1 MTLLLGLLCGMAVV
15 GGLVGVVAGVVGT
28 TAPRRAPLLKR
39 WQGWQAALRGSKRQ
53 SADARMRQRTL
64 TVGGVV
70 VFVVVWLV
78 SGNFVGGALLGAA
91 VVGVPWLITPA
102 QVAADRIGQLE
113 ALSEWT
119 QRLAGLL
126 RLGMG
131 LEQAMI
137 TSRQG
142 APDEIAPQIINL
154 SDRLRLGWRPEGAL
168 HAFAEE
174 LDDVTADKVTAALI
188 LSAGD
193 RGPGLAQA
201 LEDLAGTV
209 REEVAKKRA
218 IEADRAKPR
227 TTVRWM
233 TLITVGVVVAG
244 FFVPSYTKPYSTL
257 LGQLVLAFLTAGFIG
272 VLALMRQLGNF
283 RRVPR
288 FLIPDPAST
297 VRLPASAPEPEK
309 PAAAREPEGA
319 AW

>member
-1 MTLLLGLLCGMAVV
+1 MTLLFGLLSGMAVV
-15 GGLVGVVAGVVGT
+15 GGLIGVVAGVVGT
-28 TAPRRAPLLKR
+28 TAPRRAPLHRR
-39 WQGWQAALRGSKRQ
+39 WQALRAGKSR
-53 SADARMRQRTL
+53 SEDARLRRRML
-64 TVGGVV
+64 AVAAVV
-70 VFVVVWLV
+70 VFVAVWLA

-91 VVGVPWLITPA
+91 VIGVPWLITPA
-102 QVAADRIGQLE
+102 RMAQERIGQLE
-113 ALSEWT
+113 GLSEWT

-142 APDEIAPQIINL
+142 APDELAPQIVTL
-154 SDRLRLGWRPEGAL
+154 SDRLRLGWRPEQAL
-168 HAFAEE
+168 GAFAAE
-174 LDDVTADKVTAALI
+174 LDDVTADKVVAALI

-233 TLITVGVVVAG
+233 TIITVGVVVAG
-244 FFVPSYTKPYSTL
+244 FFVPSYTKPYATL
-257 LGQLVLAFLTAGFIG
+257 LGQLVLAFLTAGFVG
-272 VLALMRQLGNF
+272 VLALMRQLGTF
-283 RRVPR
+283 RRIPR

-297 VRLPASAPEPEK
+297 VRLPAPAPVPDL
-309 PAAAREPEGA
+309 AVAARQPEGA
-319 AW
+319 KW

>member
-1 MTLLLGLLCGMAVV
+1 MTLLFGLLSGMAVA
-15 GGLVGVVAGVVGT
+15 GGLLGVVAGLVGT

-39 WQGWQAALRGSKRQ
+39 WQAAVRGGQNRSE
-53 SADARMRQRTL
+53 DARLQRRTL
-64 TVGGVV
+64 IAAAVT
-70 VFVVVWLV
+70 VFVAVWLV

-91 VVGVPWLITPA
+91 VIGVPWLISPA
-102 QVAADRIGQLE
+102 QMARDRIGQLE
-113 ALSEWT
+113 SLSEWT

-142 APDEIAPQIINL
+142 APDELAPQIVNL
-154 SDRLRLGWRPEGAL
+154 SDRLRLGWRPDGAL
-168 HAFAEE
+168 RAFAGE
-174 LDDVTADKVTAALI
+174 LDDVTADKVVAALV
-188 LSAGD
+188 LSVND

-201 LEDLAGTV
+201 LEDLSGTV
-209 REEVAKKRA
+209 REEVARKRA

-233 TLITVGVVVAG
+233 TIITVGVVVAG
-244 FFVPSYTKPYSTL
+244 FFVPGYTKPYSTL
-257 LGQLVLAFLTAGFIG
+257 LGQLVLAFLTAGFVG

-288 FLIPDPAST
+288 FLITDPAST
-297 VRLPASAPEPEK
+297 VRLPTPAPEPER

-319 AW
+319 AS

>member
-1 MTLLLGLLCGMAVV
+1 MTLLFGLLCGMAVI
-15 GGLVGVVAGVVGT
+15 GGLIGVVAGVVGT

-39 WQGWQAALRGSKRQ
+39 WQAAWRGGKNQ
-53 SADARMRQRTL
+53 SEDARLRRRTL
-64 TVGGVV
+64 LVAAVV
-70 VFVVVWLV
+70 VFVAVWLV
-78 SGNFVGGALLGAA
+78 SGNFVGGALIGAA
-91 VVGVPWLITPA
+91 VIGVPWLISPA
-102 QVAADRIGQLE
+102 QMAQDRIGQLE

-142 APDEIAPQIINL
+142 APDELAGQIINL
-154 SDRLRLGWRPEGAL
+154 SDRLRLGWRPDGAL
-168 HAFAEE
+168 RAFADE
-174 LDDVTADKVTAALI
+174 LDDVTADKVVAALI
-188 LSAGD
+188 LSVND

-201 LEDLAGTV
+201 LEDLSGTV

-233 TLITVGVVVAG
+233 TIITVGVVVAG

-257 LGQLVLAFLTAGFIG
+257 LGQLVLAFLTAGFVG

-283 RRVPR
+283 RRIPR
-288 FLIPDPAST
+288 FLVTDPTSI
-297 VRLPASAPEPEK
+297 VRLPAPVPEPDLSI
-309 PAAAREPEGA
+309 AAREPEGA

>member
-1 MTLLLGLLCGMAVV
+1 MILLLGLLSGMAVV
-15 GGLVGVVAGVVGT
+15 GGLIGVVVGVMGT
-28 TAPRRAPLLKR
+28 TAPCRASLRQRWRALRSGSGQSEEARLRRRA
-39 WQGWQAALRGSKRQ
+39 
-53 SADARMRQRTL
+53 L
-64 TVGGVV
+64 TVASVV
-70 VFVVVWLV
+70 VFVAVWVV

-91 VVGVPWLITPA
+91 VIGVPWLITPA
-102 QVAADRIGQLE
+102 QIAQERIGQLE

-142 APDEIAPQIINL
+142 APDELAAQVINL
-154 SDRLRLGWRPEGAL
+154 SDRLRLGWRPDAAL
-168 HAFAEE
+168 RAFAEE
-174 LDDVTADKVTAALI
+174 LDDVTADKVVAALI
-188 LSAGD
+188 LSVND

-209 REEVAKKRA
+209 RDEVARKRS

-233 TLITVGVVVAG
+233 TIITVGVVVAG

-272 VLALMRQLGNF
+272 VLALMRQLGSF
-283 RRVPR
+283 RRIPR
-288 FLIPDPAST
+288 FLITDSSST
-297 VRLPASAPEPEK
+297 VRLSSQ
-309 PAAAREPEGA
+309 PAAASDLSASGRELEGVTP
-319 AW
+319 

>member
-1 MTLLLGLLCGMAVV
+1 MTLLLALLSGMTVMAGLIGMVI
-15 GGLVGVVAGVVGT
+15 GVMGT
-28 TAPRRAPLLKR
+28 TAPRRAPLGQR
-39 WQGWQAALRGSKRQ
+39 WLTRGAGRMPSEEVRLRRG
-53 SADARMRQRTL
+53 TL
-64 TVGGVV
+64 TVAAVV
-70 VFVVVWLV
+70 VFLGVWLA

-102 QVAADRIGQLE
+102 QIAAERINELE

-137 TSRQG
+137 TSRKS
-142 APDEIAPQIINL
+142 APDALAEQIIGL
-154 SDRLRLGWRPEGAL
+154 SERLRLGWRPEEAL
-168 HAFAEE
+168 RAFADE

-188 LSAGD
+188 LSVND

-209 REEVAKKRA
+209 REEVAKKRG

-233 TLITVGVVVAG
+233 TIITVGVVVAG
-244 FFVPSYTKPYSTL
+244 FFVPSYTRPYSTL
-257 LGQLVLAFLTAGFIG
+257 LGQLVLGFLTAGF
-272 VLALMRQLGNF
+272 VATLALMRQLGVF
-283 RRVPR
+283 RRIPR
-288 FLIPDPAST
+288 FLIADARST
-297 VRLPASAPEPEK
+297 VRLPA
-309 PAAAREPEGA
+309 PAATTAGETPLEHEAEGTA
-319 AW
+319 S

>member
-1 MTLLLGLLCGMAVV
+1 MMLLFALLSGMAVV
-15 GGLVGVVAGVVGT
+15 GGLIGVVAGVVGT
-28 TAPRRAPLLKR
+28 TAPCRTPLLKR
-39 WQGWQAALRGSKRQ
+39 WPAALRGGKNPSE
-53 SADARMRQRTL
+53 DARLRRRTL
-64 TVGGVV
+64 MVAAVV
-70 VFVVVWLV
+70 VFVALWLV

-91 VVGVPWLITPA
+91 VIGVPWLISPA
-102 QVAADRIGQLE
+102 QMAQARIGQLE

-142 APDEIAPQIINL
+142 APDELAPQIINL
-154 SDRLRLGWRPEGAL
+154 SDRLRLGWRPDGAL
-168 HAFAEE
+168 RAFAEE
-174 LDDVTADKVTAALI
+174 LDDVTADKVVAALI
-188 LSAGD
+188 LSVND

-201 LEDLAGTV
+201 LEDLSGTV

-283 RRVPR
+283 RRIPR
-288 FLIPDPAST
+288 FLVTDPTST
-297 VRLPASAPEPEK
+297 VRLPAPAPEPDL
-309 PAAAREPEGA
+309 PITAREPEGA
-319 AW
+319 AS

>member
-1 MTLLLGLLCGMAVV
+1 MTLLCGLLAGMALV
-15 GGLVGVVAGVVGT
+15 GGLLGVVAGAVGT
-28 TAPRRAPLLKR
+28 TAPRRAPWWRR
-39 WQGWQAALRGSKRQ
+39 WRTTHAARGRNGEDVRLRRQ
-53 SADARMRQRTL
+53 SLAG
-64 TVGGVV
+64 VGGVV
-70 VFVVVWLV
+70 FVSVWLV
-78 SGNFVGGALLGAA
+78 SGNFTGGALLGAA
-91 VVGVPWLITPA
+91 VVGVPWLIAPGQTA
-102 QVAADRIGQLE
+102 QQRISQLE

-137 TSRQG
+137 TSRKG
-142 APDEIAPQIINL
+142 APEELAVQIVNL

-168 HAFAEE
+168 RAFAAE
-174 LDDVTADKVTAALI
+174 LDDVTADKVAAALV

-233 TLITVGVVVAG
+233 TLITAGIVAAG
-244 FFVPSYTKPYSTL
+244 FFVPSYTAPYTTL
-257 LGQLVLAFLTAGFIG
+257 LGQLVLALLAASFVG

-283 RRVPR
+283 RRIPR
-288 FLIPDPAST
+288 FLIADPAST
-297 VRLPASAPEPEK
+297 VRLPAPA
-309 PAAAREPEGA
+309 PAAGPGLPGAGREPEGVTS
-319 AW
+319 

>member
-1 MTLLLGLLCGMAVV
+1 MILLWGLLCGMAVI
-15 GGLVGVVAGVVGT
+15 GGLIGVVAGVVGT
-28 TAPRRAPLLKR
+28 TAPRRAPLRQR
-39 WQGWQAALRGSKRQ
+39 WKVSRAGKEQ
-53 SADARMRQRTL
+53 SADVRLLRRTL
-64 TVGGVV
+64 GGVAAA
-70 VFVVVWLV
+70 VFVAVWLV

-102 QVAADRIGQLE
+102 QMAQERIGQLE

-142 APDEIAPQIINL
+142 APEELAPQIVNL
-154 SDRLRLGWRPEGAL
+154 SDRLRLGWRPDAAL
-168 HAFAEE
+168 RAFADE
-174 LDDVTADKVTAALI
+174 LDDVTSDKVVAALI
-188 LSAGD
+188 LSVND

-233 TLITVGVVVAG
+233 TVITVGIVVAG

-257 LGQLVLAFLTAGFIG
+257 LGQLVLTFLTAGFIG
-272 VLALMRQLGNF
+272 VLTLMRQLGSF
-283 RRVPR
+283 RRIPR
-288 FLIPDPAST
+288 FLITDPSST
-297 VRLPASAPEPEK
+297 VRLPQ
-309 PAAAREPEGA
+309 PAAETDVPVAGREPQGVTS
-319 AW
+319 

>member
-1 MTLLLGLLCGMAVV
+1 MTLLLALLCGMTLVA
-15 GGLVGVVAGVVGT
+15 GLVGVVAGVVGT
-28 TAPRRAPLLKR
+28 TAPRRAPL
-39 WQGWQAALRGSKRQ
+39 
-53 SADARMRQRTL
+53 RQRLQARRAGAVQSEDVRLRRRTL
-64 TVGGVV
+64 WAVAVV

-78 SGNFVGGALLGAA
+78 SGNFVGGLLLGAG
-91 VVGVPWLITPA
+91 VVGVPWLISPA
-102 QVAADRIGQLE
+102 QLAQDRIGQLE
-113 ALSEWT
+113 GLSEWT

-142 APDEIAPQIINL
+142 APEELTGQIINL
-154 SDRLRLGWRPEGAL
+154 SDRLRLGWRPQEAL
-168 HAFAEE
+168 RAFADE
-174 LDDVTADKVTAALI
+174 LGDVTADKVVAALI
-188 LSAGD
+188 LSVND

-233 TLITVGVVVAG
+233 TIITVGVVVAG
-244 FFVPSYTKPYSTL
+244 FFVPSYTRPYSTL

-283 RRVPR
+283 RRIPR
-288 FLIPDPAST
+288 FLVTDPSST
-297 VRLPASAPEPEK
+297 VRLPTTAPEPD
-309 PAAAREPEGA
+309 PAPGRLPEGA
-319 AW
+319 VS

>member
-1 MTLLLGLLCGMAVV
+1 MTLLFGLLSGMAVV
-15 GGLVGVVAGVVGT
+15 GGLIGVVAGLVGT
-28 TAPRRAPLLKR
+28 TSPRRAPLLKR
-39 WQGWQAALRGSKRQ
+39 WQASLRGGMNQ
-53 SADARMRQRTL
+53 SEDARLRRRTL
-64 TVGGVV
+64 IAAAVV
-70 VFVVVWLV
+70 VFVAMWLI

-91 VVGVPWLITPA
+91 VIGVPWLITPA
-102 QVAADRIGQLE
+102 QMAQERIGQLE
-113 ALSEWT
+113 GLSEWT

-131 LEQAMI
+131 LEQAVI

-142 APDEIAPQIINL
+142 APDELAGQIINL

-168 HAFAEE
+168 RAFAEE
-174 LDDVTADKVTAALI
+174 LDDVTADKVVAALI
-188 LSAGD
+188 LSVND

-201 LEDLAGTV
+201 LEDLSGTV
-209 REEVAKKRA
+209 REEVARKRA

-233 TLITVGVVVAG
+233 TIITVGVVVAG

-288 FLIPDPAST
+288 FLITDPTST
-297 VRLPASAPEPEK
+297 VRLPAPAPEPEP
-309 PAAAREPEGA
+309 PATAREPKGA
-319 AW
+319 VL

>member
-1 MTLLLGLLCGMAVV
+1 MLLWGLLSGMAVT
-15 GGLVGVVAGVVGT
+15 GGLIGVVAGLVGT
-28 TAPRRAPLLKR
+28 TAPRRAPLRQR
-39 WQGWQAALRGSKRQ
+39 WQARAGKDQSEDVRLRR
-53 SADARMRQRTL
+53 RTL
-64 TVGGVV
+64 AVAAVV
-70 VFVVVWLV
+70 VFAAMWLI

-91 VVGVPWLITPA
+91 VIGVPWLITPGQMA
-102 QVAADRIGQLE
+102 QERIGQLE

-131 LEQAMI
+131 LEQAMT

-142 APDEIAPQIINL
+142 APDELAPQIINL

-168 HAFAEE
+168 RAFADE
-174 LDDVTADKVTAALI
+174 LDDITADKVVAALI
-188 LSAGD
+188 LSVND

-209 REEVAKKRA
+209 RDEVARKRS

-233 TLITVGVVVAG
+233 TLITVGIVVAG

-257 LGQLVLAFLTAGFIG
+257 LGQLVLAFLTAAFIG
-272 VLALMRQLGNF
+272 VLALMRQLGSF

-288 FLIPDPAST
+288 FLITDPSST
-297 VRLPASAPEPEK
+297 VRLPL
-309 PAAAREPEGA
+309 PAADPGVPVAGREPEGVTP
-319 AW
+319 

>member
-1 MTLLLGLLCGMAVV
+1 MTLLLALLCGTTLVAGLIGVVV
-15 GGLVGVVAGVVGT
+15 GVIGT
-28 TAPRRAPLLKR
+28 TAPRRAPL
-39 WQGWQAALRGSKRQ
+39 
-53 SADARMRQRTL
+53 RQRWRGRRTAAAQSEDVRL
-64 TVGGVV
+64 RRRALSAAAVV
-70 VFVVVWLV
+70 VFVAVWLL

-91 VVGVPWLITPA
+91 VVGVPWLVSPA
-102 QVAADRIGQLE
+102 QLAQARIGQLE
-113 ALSEWT
+113 GLSEWT

-142 APDEIAPQIINL
+142 APEELTGEIINL
-154 SDRLRLGWRPEGAL
+154 SDRLRLGWRPQEAL
-168 HAFAEE
+168 RAFADE
-174 LDDVTADKVTAALI
+174 LNDVTADKVIAALI
-188 LSAGD
+188 LSVRD

-233 TLITVGVVVAG
+233 TIITVGVVVAG
-244 FFVPSYTKPYSTL
+244 FFVPSYTRPYSTL
-257 LGQLVLAFLTAGFIG
+257 LGQLVLAFLTAGFVG

-283 RRVPR
+283 RRIPR
-288 FLIPDPAST
+288 FLVTDAAST
-297 VRLPASAPEPEK
+297 VRLPALAHEPDQAT
-309 PAAAREPEGA
+309 PGRLPQGA
-319 AW
+319 IS

>member
-1 MTLLLGLLCGMAVV
+1 MILLFGLLCGMAVI

-28 TAPRRAPLLKR
+28 TGPRRAPLGQR
-39 WQGWQAALRGSKRQ
+39 WKVLRAGKEQGADVWLRR
-53 SADARMRQRTL
+53 RTL
-64 TVGGVV
+64 AVLAAA
-70 VFVVVWLV
+70 VFVAVWLV

-91 VVGVPWLITPA
+91 VIGVPWLITPA
-102 QVAADRIGQLE
+102 QMAQERIGQLE

-142 APDEIAPQIINL
+142 APEELAPQIVNL
-154 SDRLRLGWRPEGAL
+154 SDRLRLGWRPDAAL
-168 HAFAEE
+168 RAFADE
-174 LDDVTADKVTAALI
+174 LDDVTSDKVVAALI
-188 LSAGD
+188 LSVND

-233 TLITVGVVVAG
+233 SIITVGIVVAG

-272 VLALMRQLGNF
+272 VLALMRQLGSF
-283 RRVPR
+283 RRIPR
-288 FLIPDPAST
+288 FLITDPSST
-297 VRLPASAPEPEK
+297 VRLPA
-309 PAAAREPEGA
+309 PAAETDVPVAGREPQGVTS
-319 AW
+319 

>member
-1 MTLLLGLLCGMAVV
+1 MTVLFGLLCGIAVV

-28 TAPRRAPLLKR
+28 AAPRRAPLHMR
-39 WQGWQAALRGSKRQ
+39 WQAAMRGGKNQSEDVRLRR
-53 SADARMRQRTL
+53 RTL
-64 TVGGVV
+64 LVAAVV
-70 VFVVVWLV
+70 VFVAVWLV

-91 VVGVPWLITPA
+91 VIGVPWLIAPA
-102 QVAADRIGQLE
+102 QLAQERIGQLE

-142 APDEIAPQIINL
+142 APDELAPQIVSL
-154 SDRLRLGWRPEGAL
+154 SDRLRLGWRPELAL
-168 HAFAEE
+168 RSFADE
-174 LDDVTADKVTAALI
+174 LDDVTADKVVAALI
-188 LSAGD
+188 LSVND

-201 LEDLAGTV
+201 LEDLSGAV

-233 TLITVGVVVAG
+233 TIITVGVVVAG

-257 LGQLVLAFLTAGFIG
+257 LGQLVLAFLTAGFVG
-272 VLALMRQLGNF
+272 VLALMRQLGSF
-283 RRVPR
+283 RRIPR
-288 FLIPDPAST
+288 FLVTDPTST
-297 VRLPASAPEPEK
+297 VRLPAAASEPEA
-309 PAAAREPEGA
+309 PAAVREPEGA
-319 AW
+319 AP

>member
-1 MTLLLGLLCGMAVV
+1 MTLLFGLLCGMAVV

-39 WQGWQAALRGSKRQ
+39 WQAALRGSKRQ
-53 SADARMRQRTL
+53 SADARMRRRTL
-64 TVGGVV
+64 TVAAVV

-142 APDEIAPQIINL
+142 APDELAPQIINL

-297 VRLPASAPEPEK
+297 VRLRASAPEPEK
-309 PAAAREPEGA
+309 PAAARESEGA
-319 AW
+319 AS

>member
-1 MTLLLGLLCGMAVV
+1 MTLLWALLSGMTLVAGLI
-15 GGLVGVVAGVVGT
+15 GVVAGLVGT
-28 TAPRRAPLLKR
+28 TAPRRAPL
-39 WQGWQAALRGSKRQ
+39 
-53 SADARMRQRTL
+53 RQRWLARLNGPAPSENARLRRRTF
-64 TVGGVV
+64 TVAAVA

-91 VVGVPWLITPA
+91 TVGVPWLISPA
-102 QVAADRIGQLE
+102 QLAQERIGALE
-113 ALSEWT
+113 GLSEWT

-142 APDEIAPQIINL
+142 APEELVGQITNL
-154 SDRLRLGWRPEGAL
+154 SDRLRLGWRPQEAL
-168 HAFAEE
+168 RAFAEE
-174 LDDVTADKVTAALI
+174 LDDVTADKVVAALI
-188 LSAGD
+188 LSVND

-233 TLITVGVVVAG
+233 TIITVGVVVAG
-244 FFVPSYTKPYSTL
+244 FFVPSYTRPYSTL
-257 LGQLVLAFLTAGFIG
+257 LGQLVLAFLTAGFVG

-283 RRVPR
+283 RRIPR
-288 FLIPDPAST
+288 FLVTDPAST
-297 VRLPASAPEPEK
+297 VRLPAPAPEPDELQK
-309 PAAAREPEGA
+309 PGWLPEGA
-319 AW
+319 IP

>member
-1 MTLLLGLLCGMAVV
+1 MTLLFGLLCGMAVV
-15 GGLVGVVAGVVGT
+15 GGLIGVVVGLVGT
-28 TAPRRAPLLKR
+28 TAPRRAPLHR
-39 WQGWQAALRGSKRQ
+39 RWQAALRGGKSQ
-53 SADARMRQRTL
+53 SEDARMRRRTL
-64 TVGGVV
+64 LVTAVV
-70 VFVVVWLV
+70 VFACVWLV

-91 VVGVPWLITPA
+91 VVGVPWLISPA
-102 QVAADRIGQLE
+102 QMAQERIGQLE

-131 LEQAMI
+131 LEQAMV

-142 APDEIAPQIINL
+142 APDELAVQITGL

-168 HAFAEE
+168 RAFADE
-174 LDDVTADKVTAALI
+174 LDDVTADKVVAALI

-201 LEDLAGTV
+201 LEDLSGTV

-233 TLITVGVVVAG
+233 TIITVGVVVAG

-257 LGQLVLAFLTAGFIG
+257 LGQLVLAFLTAGFVG
-272 VLALMRQLGNF
+272 VLALMRQLGSF
-283 RRVPR
+283 RRIPR
-288 FLIPDPAST
+288 FLIPDSTST
-297 VRLPASAPEPEK
+297 VRLPAPAPEPDLTV
-309 PAAAREPEGA
+309 AAREPEGA
-319 AW
+319 TT

>member
-1 MTLLLGLLCGMAVV
+1 MTLLFGLLCGMAVV

-28 TAPRRAPLLKR
+28 TAPRRAPLHRR
-39 WQGWQAALRGSKRQ
+39 WQASLRGGRNQ
-53 SADARMRQRTL
+53 SEDTRMRRRTL
-64 TVGGVV
+64 MVAAVV
-70 VFVVVWLV
+70 VFVTVWLV
-78 SGNFVGGALLGAA
+78 SGNFVGGALLGAG
-91 VVGVPWLITPA
+91 VIGVPWLIAPA
-102 QVAADRIGQLE
+102 QMAKDRIGQLE

-131 LEQAMI
+131 LEQAMM
-137 TSRQG
+137 TSRKG
-142 APDEIAPQIINL
+142 APDELAPQIVTL

-168 HAFAEE
+168 RAFADE
-174 LDDVTADKVTAALI
+174 LNDVTADKVVAALI
-188 LSAGD
+188 LSVND

-209 REEVAKKRA
+209 RDEVAKKRA

-233 TLITVGVVVAG
+233 TIITMGVVLAG

-257 LGQLVLAFLTAGFIG
+257 LGQLVLAFLTAGFVG

-283 RRVPR
+283 RRIPR
-288 FLIPDPAST
+288 FLVTDPSST
-297 VRLPASAPEPEK
+297 VRLPTAAPEPDL
-309 PAAAREPEGA
+309 PIAAREPEGA
-319 AW
+319 TP

>member
-1 MTLLLGLLCGMAVV
+1 MILLWGLLNGMAVI
-15 GGLVGVVAGVVGT
+15 GGLIGVVAGFVGT
-28 TAPRRAPLLKR
+28 TAPRRAPWWRR
-39 WQGWQAALRGSKRQ
+39 WRSLGAGKDQSEDVRLRR
-53 SADARMRQRTL
+53 RTL
-64 TVGGVV
+64 AVAAVV
-70 VFVVVWLV
+70 VFAGVWLV

-91 VVGVPWLITPA
+91 VTGVPWLITPGQMA
-102 QVAADRIGQLE
+102 QERIGQLE

-131 LEQAMI
+131 LEQAMV
-137 TSRQG
+137 TSRKG
-142 APDEIAPQIINL
+142 APDELAPQIINL

-168 HAFAEE
+168 RAFADE
-174 LDDVTADKVTAALI
+174 LDDVTADKVVAALI
-188 LSAGD
+188 LSVND

-209 REEVAKKRA
+209 RDEVARKRA

-233 TLITVGVVVAG
+233 TIITVGVVVAG

-272 VLALMRQLGNF
+272 VLALMRQLGSF
-283 RRVPR
+283 RRIPR
-288 FLIPDPAST
+288 FLITDPSST
-297 VRLPASAPEPEK
+297 VRLPA
-309 PAAAREPEGA
+309 PAAEPDVPVAGREPEGVA
-319 AW
+319 S

>member
-1 MTLLLGLLCGMAVV
+1 MILLFGLLSGMALV
-15 GGLVGVVAGVVGT
+15 GGLIGAVAGLVGT
-28 TAPRRAPLLKR
+28 TAPRRPVSQR
-39 WQGWQAALRGSKRQ
+39 WKTLHGGKYP
-53 SADARMRQRTL
+53 SADARMRQRSL
-64 TVGGVV
+64 AAASVV
-70 VFVVVWLV
+70 VFVGVWLV

-91 VVGVPWLITPA
+91 VIGVPWLITPGQMA
-102 QVAADRIGQLE
+102 QERIGQLE

-137 TSRQG
+137 ASRQG
-142 APDEIAPQIINL
+142 APEELAPQIINL

-168 HAFAEE
+168 RAFADE
-174 LDDVTADKVTAALI
+174 LDDVTSDKVAAALI
-188 LSAGD
+188 LSVND

-201 LEDLAGTV
+201 LEDLSGTV

-233 TLITVGVVVAG
+233 SIITVGVVVAG
-244 FFVPSYTKPYSTL
+244 FFVPSYTRPYSTL
-257 LGQLVLAFLTAGFIG
+257 LGQLVLAFLTAGFVG
-272 VLALMRQLGNF
+272 VLALMRQLGSF
-283 RRVPR
+283 RRIPR

-297 VRLPASAPEPEK
+297 VRLPTSEPAPEPDLSLT
-309 PAAAREPEGA
+309 ARQPEGVTP
-319 AW
+319 